1 MFFSRIVC
9 GVLFTLM
16 LKNKLRK
23 LRGFGKQQSVLPSAA
38 VGMRLT
44 FRAEVMPGREKSE
57 RTFEVAR
64 VLNNGRIELAT
75 LQGQHAITEF
85 EPLPN

>member
-1 MFFSRIVC
+1 MRR
-9 GVLFTLM
+9 
-16 LKNKLRK
+16 NNLRK
-23 LRGFGKQQSVLPSAA
+23 QRGLGKHQAVLPSAA

-44 FRAEVMPGREKSE
+44 FRAEVMPGRETSE

-64 VLNNGRIELAT
+64 VLTSGRIELAT

-85 EPLPN
+85 EPLPTY